1 MLLRWVYNVVHI
13 LLIKRLLSMDIFSA
27 AVMLFLI
34 MDPLGNLPIFASI
47 LRHIDPK
54 KRRKVLIRELLFAL
68 FIMLSFLYAGEA
80 ILNFLNLRSESVSIA
95 GGIILFLIAIKMIF
109 PSPGGVA
116 GLAAGEEPFIVPMAI
131 PLMAGPS
138 ILAALILLA
147 HTDSSR
153 MTDWT
158 IALVSAWGMSAII
171 LMFYKLFTR
180 ILGEKGLIAVERL
193 MGMVL
198 VMISVQM
205 LLDGISNYINSTVN

>member
-1 MLLRWVYNVVHI
+1 
-13 LLIKRLLSMDIFSA
+13 MDIFSA

-47 LRHIDPK
+47 LRHIEPK
-54 KRRKVLIRELLFAL
+54 KRRRVLIRELIFAL
-68 FIMLSFLYAGEA
+68 VIMLLFLYAGEA
-80 ILNFLNLRSESVSIA
+80 ILSFLNLRSESVSIA
-95 GGIILFLIAIKMIF
+95 GGIILFLIAIRMIF
-109 PSPGGVA
+109 PQPGGVV

-138 ILAALILLA
+138 VLAALILLA
-147 HTDSSR
+147 HTDASR

-158 IALVSAWGMSAII
+158 IALVAAWGASAVI
-171 LMFYKLFTR
+171 LLFYKLFTKV
-180 ILGEKGLIAVERL
+180 LGEKGLTAVERL

-205 LLDGISNYINSTVN
+205 FLDGVANYIAHTGNVS

>member
-1 MLLRWVYNVVHI
+1 
-13 LLIKRLLSMDIFSA
+13 MDTFSA

-54 KRRKVLIRELLFAL
+54 KRRKVLVRELLIAL
-68 FIMLSFLYAGEA
+68 FIMLLFLFSGEV

-95 GGIILFLIAIKMIF
+95 GGIILFLIAIRMIF
-109 PSPGGVA
+109 PQSGGVA

-138 ILAALILLA
+138 VLAALILLA

-153 MTDWT
+153 MLDWS
-158 IALVSAWGMSAII
+158 IALISAWGLSATI
-171 LMFYKLFTR
+171 LLFYKVLTKM
-180 ILGEKGLIAVERL
+180 LGEKGLTAMERL

-205 LLDGISNYINSTVN
+205 FLDGVGSYMGRLN

>member
-1 MLLRWVYNVVHI
+1 
-13 LLIKRLLSMDIFSA
+13 MDTFSA

-47 LRHIDPK
+47 LRHIEPK
-54 KRRKVLIRELLFAL
+54 KRRMVLVRELIIALVIMMLFL
-68 FIMLSFLYAGEA
+68 FAGEA
-80 ILNFLNLRSESVSIA
+80 ILSFLNLRTESVSIA
-95 GGIILFLIAIKMIF
+95 GGIILFLIAIRMIF
-109 PSPGGVA
+109 PQPGGVV

-138 ILAALILLA
+138 VLAALILLA

-153 MTDWT
+153 MFDWS
-158 IALVSAWGMSAII
+158 IALISAWGASAVI
-171 LMFYKLFTR
+171 LLFYKLFTKV
-180 ILGEKGLIAVERL
+180 LGEKGLTAVERL

-205 LLDGISNYINSTVN
+205 FLDGVANYISHTGL

>member
-1 MLLRWVYNVVHI
+1 
-13 LLIKRLLSMDIFSA
+13 MDTFSA

-47 LRHIDPK
+47 LRHIEPK
-54 KRRKVLIRELLFAL
+54 KRRRVLIRELLFAL
-68 FIMLSFLYAGEA
+68 VIMLLFLFAGEA

-95 GGIILFLIAIKMIF
+95 GGIILFLIAIRMIF
-109 PSPGGVA
+109 PQPGGVV

-138 ILAALILLA
+138 VLAALILLA
-147 HTDSSR
+147 HTDGTR
-153 MTDWT
+153 MMDWT
-158 IALVSAWGMSAII
+158 VALLAAWGVSAVI
-171 LMFYKLFTR
+171 LLFYKVFTKV
-180 ILGEKGLIAVERL
+180 LGEKGLTAVERL

-205 LLDGISNYINSTVN
+205 FLDGVASYMKAL

>member
-1 MLLRWVYNVVHI
+1 
-13 LLIKRLLSMDIFSA
+13 MDTFSA

-47 LRHIDPK
+47 LRHIEPK
-54 KRRKVLIRELLFAL
+54 KRRRVLIRELLFAL
-68 FIMLSFLYAGEA
+68 GIMLLFLFAGEA
-80 ILNFLNLRSESVSIA
+80 ILNFLNLKSESVSIA
-95 GGIILFLIAIKMIF
+95 GGIILFLIAIRMIF
-109 PSPGGVA
+109 PQPGGVV

-138 ILAALILLA
+138 VLAALILLA

-153 MTDWT
+153 MMDWT
-158 IALVSAWGMSAII
+158 IALLAAWGASAVI

-180 ILGEKGLIAVERL
+180 ALGEKGLTAVERL

-205 LLDGISNYINSTVN
+205 FLDGIASYMAHLGQAAQ

>member
-1 MLLRWVYNVVHI
+1 
-13 LLIKRLLSMDIFSA
+13 MDIFSA

-68 FIMLSFLYAGEA
+68 VIMLSFLYAGEA

-116 GLAAGEEPFIVPMAI
+116 GFAAGEEPFIVPMAI

-158 IALVSAWGMSAII
+158 IALVSAWGMSAVI

>member
-1 MLLRWVYNVVHI
+1 
-13 LLIKRLLSMDIFSA
+13 MDIFSA

-47 LRHIDPK
+47 LRHIEPK
-54 KRRKVLIRELLFAL
+54 KRRKVLVRELLFAL
-68 FIMLSFLYAGEA
+68 IIMMLFLFAGEA
-80 ILNFLNLRSESVSIA
+80 ILSFLNLRSESVSIA
-95 GGIILFLIAIKMIF
+95 GGIILFLIAIRMIF
-109 PSPGGVA
+109 PQPGGVV

-138 ILAALILLA
+138 VLAALILLA

-153 MTDWT
+153 MLDWT
-158 IALVSAWGMSAII
+158 LALFAAWAASAVI
-171 LMFYKLFTR
+171 LLFYKLFTKL
-180 ILGEKGLIAVERL
+180 LGEKGLTAVERL

-205 LLDGISNYINSTVN
+205 FLDGVAKYIAHAA

>member
-1 MLLRWVYNVVHI
+1 
-13 LLIKRLLSMDIFSA
+13 MDIFSA

-47 LRHIDPK
+47 LRHIEPK
-54 KRRKVLIRELLFAL
+54 KRRRVLIRELLIAL
-68 FIMLSFLYAGEA
+68 AIMFLFLFAGES
-80 ILNFLNLRSESVSIA
+80 ILNFLNLRQESVSIA

-109 PSPGGVA
+109 PQPGGVV

-138 ILAALILLA
+138 VLAALILLA
-147 HTDSSR
+147 HSDSTR
-153 MTDWT
+153 MMDWT
-158 IALVSAWGMSAII
+158 IALVSAWGASAVI
-171 LMFYKLFTR
+171 LLFYKVFTR
-180 ILGEKGLIAVERL
+180 ILGEKGLTAVERL

-205 LLDGISNYINSTVN
+205 FLDGISSYLKSSA

>member
-1 MLLRWVYNVVHI
+1 
-13 LLIKRLLSMDIFSA
+13 MDTMDTFSA

-47 LRHIDPK
+47 LRHIEPK
-54 KRRKVLIRELLFAL
+54 KRRRVLIRELLFAL
-68 FIMLSFLYAGEA
+68 AIMMLFLFAGEA

-95 GGIILFLIAIKMIF
+95 GGIILFLIAIRMIF
-109 PSPGGVA
+109 PQPGGVV

-138 ILAALILLA
+138 VLAALILLA
-147 HTDSSR
+147 HTDGSR
-153 MTDWT
+153 MMDWT
-158 IALVSAWGMSAII
+158 VALLAAWGLSAII
-171 LMFYKLFTR
+171 LLFYKVFTKV
-180 ILGEKGLIAVERL
+180 LGEKGLTAVERL

-205 LLDGISNYINSTVN
+205 FLDGIASYMKAL

>member
-1 MLLRWVYNVVHI
+1 MLLRWVYNVAHI
-13 LLIKRLLSMDIFSA
+13 LLIERLLSMDIFSA

-68 FIMLSFLYAGEA
+68 VIMLSFLYAGEA

-153 MTDWT
+153 MVDWT
-158 IALVSAWGMSAII
+158 IALVSAWGMSAVI

-205 LLDGISNYINSTVN
+205 LLDGISNYINSTAS

>member
-1 MLLRWVYNVVHI
+1 MLLRWVYNVAHI

-34 MDPLGNLPIFASI
+34 MDTLGNLPIFASI

-158 IALVSAWGMSAII
+158 IALVSAWGMSAVI